1 MIISTEDRQKEQDRR
16 LRLKTQD
23 NRLANMAMHG
33 AGLTPWESNVL
44 VDMVQEVYFADPS
57 DQPLRDGQ
65 IRYECVAAGEGAG
78 KPIADCQLQTVVLS
92 LLHGD
97 DRVVPN
103 RSSAVLRQQ
112 RILRL
117 TEEAREQG
125 GLLSQ
130 EDLAQILTCH
140 VCTIRRDI
148 KVLRKNQDI
157 IVPTRGQQKDIGPGV
172 SHKAVIVK
180 QWLQGKEPLE
190 VARDTHHSLHAT
202 ERYIQQFSRVSFL
215 RRKDFFPLQIALTI
229 GISTAAVDAYLELY
243 ESTHWMTQYRERY
256 DEIDIIGAQHYE
268 AEDGKKGVLSPSR
281 KAKNEG
287 RLE

>member
-1 MIISTEDRQKEQDRR
+1 MIMGTEERQKEQDRR

-23 NRLANMAMHG
+23 NRLATMAMHG
-33 AGLTPWESNVL
+33 AGLTPWESGVL
-44 VDMVQEVYFADPS
+44 VDMVQEVYFDDPS
-57 DQPLRDGQ
+57 DRPLRDGQ
-65 IRYECVAAGEGAG
+65 IRYECVATGEGAG
-78 KPIADCQLQTVVLS
+78 KPIAECQLQTVVLS
-92 LLHGD
+92 LLHKD
-97 DRVVPN
+97 DRAVPH

-117 TEEAREQG
+117 AEEAREQG

-140 VCTIRRDI
+140 VCTIQRDI
-148 KVLRKNQDI
+148 KVLRQTQGI

-243 ESTHWMTQYRERY
+243 ESTHWMTQYRDRYEEIER
-256 DEIDIIGAQHYE
+256 Q
-268 AEDGKKGVLSPSR
+268 
-281 KAKNEG
+281 
-287 RLE
+287 

>member
-1 MIISTEDRQKEQDRR
+1 MIISSEDRQKEQDRR

-23 NRLANMAMHG
+23 NRLANMAMQG

-44 VDMVQEVYFADPS
+44 VDMIQEVYFSDPS
-57 DQPLRDGQ
+57 DRPLRDGQ

-78 KPIADCQLQTVVLS
+78 KPIAECQLQTVVLS
-92 LLHGD
+92 LLHSD
-97 DRVVPN
+97 DHVVPS

-112 RILRL
+112 RILRI

-140 VCTIRRDI
+140 VSTVRRDI
-148 KVLRKNQDI
+148 KALRQDQGI

-180 QWLQGKEPLE
+180 QWLQGKEPLD

-215 RRKDFFPLQIALTI
+215 KRKDFFPLQIALTI
-229 GISTAAVDAYLELY
+229 GISSAAVNAYLKLY
-243 ESTHWMTQYRERY
+243 ESTYWMTQYRGRY
-256 DEIDIIGAQHYE
+256 EEIDIIGAQHYE
-268 AEDGKKGVLSPSR
+268 AEDCKKGALSPSKR
-281 KAKNEG
+281 VKNEG
-287 RLE
+287 RQG